1 MKIINLSSDYDVE
14 DSEYDFSD
22 RGKKRGYDSG
32 GAEYDSSIKK
42 ITDIRAAARDE
53 NRVNVFVDGKYE
65 FSLDIAQLVD
75 LKIKIGLVISEEEL
89 ERFKQA
95 SEFGKLYQRAL
106 EWVLIRPRSLKETQD
121 YLKERVQKRRLENL
135 KRERNRERM
144 AELKKAG
151 DVEGI
156 QRMREYKTPLKE
168 LPEISSELSGLVFER
183 LLERGYLDDLKFA
196 EYYVENRFVKKG
208 VSMRRLEMELL
219 KKGISKE
226 IVAEVFTNSGRDE
239 RGEILKMVA
248 KKRAKYDDPQ
258 KLLAYLVRQG
268 FSYEL
273 AKEYII
279 EGEENN

>member
-1 MKIINLSSDYDVE
+1 MEILRGCGGEEVGP
-14 DSEYDFSD
+14 DFD
-22 RGKKRGYDSG
+22 DAKKN
-32 GAEYDSSIKK
+32 ELK
-42 ITDIRAAARDE
+42 ITDIKAAARDE
-53 NRVNVFVDGKYE
+53 NRVNVFVNSKYE

-75 LKIKIGLVISEEEL
+75 FKIKIGLVISEEEL

-106 EWVLIRPRSLKETQD
+106 EWVLIRPRSLKETRD
-121 YLKERVQKRRLENL
+121 YLKGRVQKRRLENL
-135 KRERNRERM
+135 KRERNRERL
-144 AELKKAG
+144 AELKRVKDA
-151 DVEGI
+151 EGVR
-156 QRMREYKTPLKE
+156 RMREYKTPLKE
-168 LPEISSELSGLVFER
+168 LPEISSELSDLVFER

-196 EYYVENRFVKKG
+196 KYYVENRFVKKG

-226 IVAEVFTNSGRDE
+226 IVAEVFTDSGRDE
-239 RGEILKMVA
+239 REEILKMAA

-273 AKEYII
+273 AKEVV
-279 EGEENN
+279 GLN